1 MEFGPYIYQ
10 EYGTYTNLNWT
21 TRKNNL
27 TEIDE
32 DVVLATFNQELIFE
46 QAANAALF

>member
-1 MEFGPYIYQ
+1 MEFGPYEYQ
-10 EYGTYTNLNWT
+10 EYDTYTNLNWT

-32 DVVLATFNQELIFE
+32 DVVLATFN
-46 QAANAALF
+46 